1 MSHQGSDIST
11 MSYYHNRGARTFPRQ
26 DFSLQHVSAIAT
38 IEGRKTLK
46 ETKLTFTW
54 HLPNKVPTTKGHSFM
69 LQMEYLLQN
78 RWLQVS
84 LRDFLLWKYIF
95 NHAKTVV
102 ERELSNMSS

>member
-1 MSHQGSDIST
+1 
-11 MSYYHNRGARTFPRQ
+11 
-26 DFSLQHVSAIAT
+26 
-38 IEGRKTLK
+38 
-46 ETKLTFTW
+46 
-54 HLPNKVPTTKGHSFM
+54 M